1 MNQNFVGQPNAEDIR
16 ALEGLRRGL
25 VPMIAAMDRLK
36 RDMDFKMSQGGAVDW
51 PQIQRTTAA
60 VNSHITSLNIFINGG
75 RKHAPET
82 RKTDAGKVL
91 KNRQGGDETRYTD
104 TTIPSQADTI
114 RNLHPF
120 PIAPFPNTNEHLAG
134 LAQTLLRKRLEPTE
148 EKWIEE
154 RLSKALE
161 FASVPPEWGI
171 EPKKTNDKE
180 ATKETDD
187 EIDGDPTRLLN
198 RYSKRTKG
206 TLTEEQL
213 VQRWN
218 TAHTWFFNP
227 PQTSFDE
234 EEYASGEEGDEEDD
248 DEGQEF
254 EDAMNTPAPDA
265 SAAQSA
271 AQEEPAKPAAPPPP
285 VVMVQEA
292 EPPVHKPVPGMPVL
306 ELGLIQRFMATGQL

>member
-25 VPMIAAMDRLK
+25 VPMIAAMDKLK

-51 PQIQRTTAA
+51 PQIQRTTTA
-60 VNSHITSLNIFINGG
+60 VNSYITTLNTFINGG
-75 RKHAPET
+75 RKHIIES

-91 KNRQGGDETRYTD
+91 KNKQGNDEVRYND
-104 TTIPSQADTI
+104 ITIPPQADTI

-120 PIAPFPNTNEHLAG
+120 PIAPFPNTNDHLAG

-148 EKWIEE
+148 EKWVED

-171 EPKKTNDKE
+171 SPRKPAEKE
-180 ATKETDD
+180 SLDSDNEASADQT
-187 EIDGDPTRLLN
+187 GMLN
-198 RYSKRTKG
+198 RFSKRAKG

-218 TAHTWFFNP
+218 GAHMWFFNP
-227 PQTSFDE
+227 PQTNFDEDE
-234 EEYASGEEGDEEDD
+234 EEYEGEEGEEGEEEEED
-248 DEGQEF
+248 EF
-254 EDAMNTPAPDA
+254 EDAMNTPAADA
-265 SAAQSA
+265 AAQDVK
-271 AQEEPAKPAAPPPP
+271 QEDAKPAAPSE

-306 ELGLIQRFMATGQL
+306 ELGVIQKFMATGQL